1 MSETPVKAG
10 LEGVIAGNSSISWVD
25 GQKGRLIY
33 RGYDIHDLAEHATF
47 EEVVYLLWH
56 GRLPTRSELEALS
69 NELKANRQLPDELWQ
84 MLRLVPRTAKPMEV
98 LRTMTSALS
107 AFDTSEHKDQ
117 TTREANLHQAVR
129 LTAAMATIVAGF
141 ERLRKGLE
149 PVDPDPELNH
159 AANFLYMVKGERPDE
174 LEARAFD
181 MVLVLHADHEFNAST
196 FAARVTAAT
205 LSDMYS
211 AITSAIGALKGPL
224 HGGANEQV
232 LRTLKKVGS
241 VENARQ
247 WVVDALARRER
258 IMGFG
263 HRVYKTMDPR
273 AIHLKKMSRELGE
286 RAGDTKWYEM
296 SEVMEKVVHD
306 EKGLYPNVDFY
317 AASTYH
323 SLGLEMEVFT
333 PIFAVSRVAGWT
345 AHVLEQHG
353 DNRLIRPRSNYVG
366 DDNMPWV
373 PLDQRG

>member
-33 RGYDIHDLAEHATF
+33 RGYDIHDLAEHASF
-47 EEVVYLLWH
+47 EEVVYLLWY
-56 GRLPTRSELEALS
+56 GKLPTRSELEALS
-69 NELKANRQLPDELWQ
+69 NELKANRQLPDEIWQ
-84 MLRLVPRTAKPMEV
+84 MMRLIPRTAKPMEV
-98 LRTMTSALS
+98 LRTLTSAMS
-107 AFDTSEHKDQ
+107 AFDTSEYKDQ
-117 TTREANLHQAVR
+117 TTREANLHQAIR
-129 LTAAMATIVAGF
+129 LTAAMATIVAGY
-141 ERLRKGLE
+141 ERMRKGLE
-149 PVDPDPELNH
+149 PVAPDPELNH
-159 AANFLYMVKGERPDE
+159 AANFLYMVKGERPDD

-232 LRTLKKVGS
+232 LRTLKAIGEVDK
-241 VENARQ
+241 ARQ
-247 WVVDALARRER
+247 WVIDALGRRER

-273 AIHLKKMSRELGE
+273 AIHLKKMSQELGQ

-317 AASTYH
+317 AASVYH
-323 SLGLEMEVFT
+323 SLGLESDVFT

>member
-1 MSETPVKAG
+1 MSGSPVKAG
-10 LEGVIAGNSSISWVD
+10 LEGVVAGNSSISWVD
-25 GQKGRLIY
+25 GQQGRLIY

-47 EEVVYLLWH
+47 EEVVFLLWH
-56 GRLPTRSELEALS
+56 GKLPTSAELEDLS
-69 NELKANRQLPDELWQ
+69 NELKANRELPEQLWD
-84 MLRLVPRTAKPMEV
+84 MMRLIPNTATPMEV

-107 AFDTSEHKDQ
+107 LYDTSEYKDQ
-117 TTREANLHQAVR
+117 TTEEANRHHAVR
-129 LTAAMATIVAGF
+129 LTAMMATIVAGY
-141 ERLRKGLE
+141 ERIRNGLE
-149 PVDPDPELNH
+149 PVKPDPELGH
-159 AANFLYMVKGERPDE
+159 AANFLYMVTGERPDE
-174 LEARAFD
+174 LSAKAFD

-211 AITSAIGALKGPL
+211 AITSAIGALKGSL

-232 LRTLKKVGS
+232 LRTLRRVGG
-241 VENARQ
+241 VEQARQ
-247 WVVDALARRER
+247 WVIEALERRER

-273 AIHLKKMSRELGE
+273 AVHLKKMSKELGE

-296 SEVMEKVVHD
+296 SEVMQEVVHE

-323 SLGLEMEVFT
+323 SLNIEMDLFT

-345 AHVLEQHG
+345 AHVMEQHG

-366 DDNMPWV
+366 SENEAWV
-373 PLDQRG
+373 PLAERG

>member
-33 RGYDIHDLAEHATF
+33 RGYDIHDLAEHASF
-47 EEVVYLLWH
+47 EEVVYLLWY
-56 GRLPTRSELEALS
+56 GKLPTRSELEALS
-69 NELKANRQLPDELWQ
+69 NELKANRQLPDEIWQ
-84 MLRLVPRTAKPMEV
+84 MMRLIPRTAKPMEV
-98 LRTMTSALS
+98 LRTLTSAMS
-107 AFDTSEHKDQ
+107 AFDTSEYKDQ
-117 TTREANLHQAVR
+117 TTREANLHQAIR
-129 LTAAMATIVAGF
+129 LTASMATIVAGY
-141 ERLRKGLE
+141 ERMRKGLE
-149 PVDPDPELNH
+149 PVAPDPELNH
-159 AANFLYMVKGERPDE
+159 AANFLYMVKGERPDD

-232 LRTLKKVGS
+232 LRTLKAIGEVDK
-241 VENARQ
+241 ARQ
-247 WVVDALARRER
+247 WVIDALGRRER

-273 AIHLKKMSRELGE
+273 AIHLKKMSQELGQ

-317 AASTYH
+317 AASVYH
-323 SLGLEMEVFT
+323 SLGLESDVFT